1 MNVAGIVA
9 SWKSYKLSYSAFWG
23 IKLTPAKFSN
33 PKVYRDLQKRFL
45 YVNIATYG
53 VVILVNLV
61 GLFDMNWGT

>member
-33 PKVYRDLQKRFL
+33 PKHTFKHLWPVLHWPDVMVLKKHSLMCFYS
-45 YVNIATYG
+45 A
-53 VVILVNLV
+53 
-61 GLFDMNWGT
+61 